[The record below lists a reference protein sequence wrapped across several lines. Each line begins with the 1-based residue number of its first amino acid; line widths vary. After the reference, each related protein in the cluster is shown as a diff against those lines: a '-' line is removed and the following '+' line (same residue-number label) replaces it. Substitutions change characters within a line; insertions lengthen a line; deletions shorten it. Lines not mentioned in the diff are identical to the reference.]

1 MESCQKV
8 LEHEHLSQ
16 AVKWIKRNCKEL
28 LSPVVY
34 HRESMAK
41 VWRHGTLS
49 RAPHG
54 LCAHSQPQSY
64 FLSRQ
69 DHLENN
75 IVLDPLVGQWSVFT
89 SEFGPV
95 FQLNSVS
102 EKQQELIKPF
112 AS

>member
-1 MESCQKV
+1 MRVWQKCGDMEHYLV
-8 LEHEHLSQ
+8 LLMGCVHTLNPSHISSH
-16 AVKWIKRNCKEL
+16 VKTTC
-28 LSPVVY
+28 
-34 HRESMAK
+34 
-41 VWRHGTLS
+41 
-49 RAPHG
+49 
-54 LCAHSQPQSY
+54 
-64 FLSRQ
+64 
-69 DHLENN
+69 ENN